1 MDGAESTGAKFSYV
15 LEVWVIVD
23 DVMIFEFL
31 GLRHDGRTVDRRDS
45 MVVCGEEWLALR
57 DIDEF
62 WHEKNR
68 AMSFMTKHTA
78 QPVYQP

>member
-23 DVMIFEFL
+23 DVMVFEFL
-31 GLRHDGRTVDRRDS
+31 GLRHDGRTVDGRDS
-45 MVVCGEEWLALR
+45 IVGCGEEWLALR
-57 DIDEF
+57 DIDGF
-62 WHEKNR
+62 WREKHR
-68 AMSFMTKHTA
+68 AIFMTKHTA